1 MTKTLLGGV
10 FKMEAMVRKM
20 LYGIIGLVIV
30 ITVLVAT
37 IGTVATSGNTVNETG
52 YPLASLF
59 ASDSI
64 LPLVFLGAGLV
75 AVVGLAFSYVKS
87 KR

>member
-1 MTKTLLGGV
+1 
-10 FKMEAMVRKM
+10 MVGNMVKGM
-20 LYGIIGLVIV
+20 LVGIIGLVIV
-30 ITVLVAT
+30 VTVLGAT
-37 IGTVATSGNTVNETG
+37 IGTVATQGDTVNATG

-75 AVVGLAFSYVKS
+75 AVIGLAFSYVKH
-87 KR
+87 KRM

>member
-1 MTKTLLGGV
+1 MV
-10 FKMEAMVRKM
+10 EAMVKNM
-20 LYGIIGLVIV
+20 LVGIIGLVIV
-30 ITVLVAT
+30 ITILGAT
-37 IGTVATSGNTVNETG
+37 IGNVATAGNTVNATG

-64 LPLVFLGAGLV
+64 LPLVFLGAGLL
-75 AVVGLAFSYVKS
+75 AVFGLAFSYVKS

>member
-1 MTKTLLGGV
+1 MV
-10 FKMEAMVRKM
+10 EAMVKKM
-20 LYGIIGLVIV
+20 LVGIIGLVIV
-30 ITVLVAT
+30 ITILGAT
-37 IGTVATSGNTVNETG
+37 IGNVATAGNTVNATG

-64 LPLVFLGAGLV
+64 LPLVFLGAGLL
-75 AVVGLAFSYVKS
+75 AVFGLAFSYVKS

>member
-1 MTKTLLGGV
+1 MV
-10 FKMEAMVRKM
+10 EAIVKQM
-20 LYGIIGLVIV
+20 LVGIIGLVIV
-30 ITVLVAT
+30 ITILGAT
-37 IGTVATSGNTVNETG
+37 IGNVATAGNTVNATG

-64 LPLVFLGAGLV
+64 LPLVFLGAGLL
-75 AVVGLAFSYVKS
+75 AVFGLAFSYVKS

>member
-1 MTKTLLGGV
+1 MV
-10 FKMEAMVRKM
+10 EAMVKKM
-20 LYGIIGLVIV
+20 LVGIIGLVIV
-30 ITVLVAT
+30 ITILGAT
-37 IGTVATSGNTVNETG
+37 IGNIATAGNTVNATG

-64 LPLVFLGAGLV
+64 LPLVFLGAGLL
-75 AVVGLAFSYVKS
+75 AVFGLAFSYVKS

>member
-1 MTKTLLGGV
+1 MV
-10 FKMEAMVRKM
+10 EAMVKKM
-20 LYGIIGLVIV
+20 LVGIIGLVIV
-30 ITVLVAT
+30 ITILGAT
-37 IGTVATSGNTVNETG
+37 IGNVATAGNAVNATG

-64 LPLVFLGAGLV
+64 LPLVFLGAGLL
-75 AVVGLAFSYVKS
+75 AVFGLAFSYVKS

>member
-1 MTKTLLGGV
+1 MV
-10 FKMEAMVRKM
+10 EAMVKKM
-20 LYGIIGLVIV
+20 LVGIIGLVIV
-30 ITVLVAT
+30 ITILGAT
-37 IGTVATSGNTVNETG
+37 IGNIATAGDTVNATG

-64 LPLVFLGAGLV
+64 LPLVFLGAGLL
-75 AVVGLAFSYVKS
+75 AVFGLAFSYVKS